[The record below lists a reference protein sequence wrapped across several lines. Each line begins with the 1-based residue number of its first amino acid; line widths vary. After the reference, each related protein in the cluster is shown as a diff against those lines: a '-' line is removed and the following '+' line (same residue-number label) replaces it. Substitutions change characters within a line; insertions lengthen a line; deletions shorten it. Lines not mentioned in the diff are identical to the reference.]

1 MNNADIKEINM
12 KIESRKILHTDILI
26 IGGGTAGCYAA
37 LTIHEKSDYSV
48 IIAEKANIKR
58 SGCLA
63 AGVNAINAYIVKG
76 RKPEDYVDYAK
87 KDADGIVRE
96 DLLMTMSE
104 GLNRVTAKM
113 ESLGLVIL
121 KDENGE
127 YVARGNRNIKING
140 ENMKPLL
147 AAAVEKLKDVTVIN
161 RINITDYIVEDNT
174 IKGAYGF
181 SIDDGTAYEIRAKK
195 VLCATGGAAGLY
207 RPNNPGF
214 SRHKMWYPPFN
225 TGAGYAMGI
234 KSGAEMTT
242 FEMRFIALR
251 CKDTIAPTGT
261 IAQGV
266 GAKQI
271 NSKGEVY
278 ETKYGLTT
286 SERVYGT
293 VMENLQ
299 GRGPCYLRTEGISPQ
314 QDESLRK
321 AYLNMAPG
329 QTLKWVEAGKDPSRQ
344 NVEIEGTEPY
354 IVGGHTASGYW
365 VDTNRQTTINGLY
378 AAGDVAGG
386 CPQKYVTGAMVE
398 GEIAALDMIKKLDEE
413 GGNKNIK
420 ATDENDRKAFDEKVN
435 EYNSFLAGKTQQF
448 TTEAIEEAMQKV
460 MDNYAGG
467 ISTHYQ
473 FNEKQLELADEK
485 IRQLIRLVDGLHAD
499 DMHDLMFVYEL
510 KERLTVCLSV
520 IAHLGA
526 RKETRWHSF
535 AENLDHPDKSDEW
548 MKYVNS
554 KYIDGKLQIIYRD
567 LVGREAH
574 YEHNDR

>member
-37 LTIHEKSDYSV
+37 ITIREKSDYSV

-321 AYLNMAPG
+321 AYLNMAPS